1 MKNQKERTVKMNSF
15 ILKGNICYSISKTK
29 LKTLSGYV
37 VCIDGKCAGVFE
49 EFPDKYKD
57 LELRDL
63 KDKLII
69 PGMVDLH
76 IHAPQYAFRG
86 MGMDYELIEW
96 LNTQTFPE
104 EAKYKDADY
113 AKKAYTIFADNMKN
127 SATTR
132 ACIFATRHR
141 QATEILM
148 DLMEETGLVTY
159 VGKINMDRSAPDEL
173 VEESADM
180 SAFNT
185 FGWINDIADKYKR
198 TKPIL
203 TPRFIPSCT
212 DDLMD
217 QLREIQRAYSL
228 PVQSHLSENKGEIE
242 WVRQLRPDSSF
253 YGDSYDKHDLFGD
266 ENLDSEKVNT
276 VMAHCVWSNDDEVK
290 LMRENGVFIAH
301 CPASNINL
309 TSGIAPVRK
318 YLDLD
323 MKIGLGSDVAGGQTE
338 SIFRAITDAIGV
350 SKMYLR
356 YVDEDAK
363 AVTFEEAFYMATKGG
378 GEFFG
383 KVGSFEEGYEFDA
396 LVLDD
401 SILAHPLELNLRQRI
416 ERSIYL
422 SLDMCGGI
430 KEKYVC
436 GNRIIQ

>member
-1 MKNQKERTVKMNSF
+1 MNSF
-15 ILKGNICYSISKTK
+15 VLKGNICYSVSKTE
-29 LKTLSGYV
+29 LKSLSGYV
-37 VCIDGKCAGVFE
+37 VCNNGKCTGVFE
-49 EFPDKYKD
+49 EIPDEYKD
-57 LELRDL
+57 FELRDF
-63 KDKLII
+63 KDNLII

-148 DLMEETGLVTY
+148 DLMEETGIVTY

-185 FGWINDIADKYKR
+185 FGWINDIAGKYKR

-217 QLREIQRAYSL
+217 QLREIQRTYNL

-242 WVRQLRPDSSF
+242 WVRELRPDSSF

-276 VMAHCVWSNDDEVK
+276 VMAHCVWSSDEEVK

-301 CPASNINL
+301 CPVSNINL

-356 YVDEDAK
+356 YVDEYAS

-396 LVLDD
+396 LILDD
-401 SILAHPLELNLRQRI
+401 SILAHPLNLSLRQRL

-422 SLDMCGGI
+422 SLDLCGGI
-430 KEKYVC
+430 KEKYIQ
-436 GNRIIQ
+436 GNKII

>member
-1 MKNQKERTVKMNSF
+1 MNSF

-29 LKTLSGYV
+29 LKTVLGYV
-37 VCIDGKCAGVFE
+37 VCKDGKCAGVFE
-49 EFPDKYKD
+49 KFPDKYKD
-57 LELRDL
+57 LKLRDL
-63 KDKLII
+63 KYTLII

-96 LNTQTFPE
+96 LNKQTFPE
-104 EAKYKDADY
+104 EAKYKDENY
-113 AKKAYTIFADNMKN
+113 AKKAYKIFADNMKN

-141 QATEILM
+141 RATEILM

-173 VEESADM
+173 VEESADI

-185 FGWINDIADKYKR
+185 FGLINDIAGKYKR

-217 QLREIQRAYSL
+217 QLREIQRVYSL

-242 WVRQLRPDSSF
+242 WVKELRPDSAF

-266 ENLDSEKVNT
+266 ENLDFEKVNT
-276 VMAHCVWSNDDEVK
+276 VMAHCVWSTDEEVN
-290 LMRENGVFIAH
+290 LMRKNGVFIAH

-338 SIFRAITDAIGV
+338 SIFRAIADAIGV

-356 YVDEDAK
+356 YVDENAK
-363 AVTFEEAFYMATKGG
+363 SVTFEEAFYMATKGG

-396 LVLDD
+396 LILDD
-401 SILAHPLELNLRQRI
+401 SILSCPLKLNLRQRI

-422 SLDMCGGI
+422 SLDICGGV
-430 KEKYVC
+430 KEKYVK
-436 GNRIIQ
+436 GNKIIQE

>member
-1 MKNQKERTVKMNSF
+1 MNSF
-15 ILKGNICYSISKTK
+15 ILKGNICYSISKTE

-37 VCIDGKCAGVFE
+37 VCMDGKCAGVFE
-49 EFPDKYKD
+49 KFPEKYKD
-57 LELRDL
+57 LEFRDL

-141 QATEILM
+141 EATEILM

-185 FGWINDIADKYKR
+185 FGWINDIAGKYKR

-217 QLREIQRAYSL
+217 QLREIQRAYNL

-242 WVRQLRPDSSF
+242 WVKELRPDSSF

-266 ENLDSEKVNT
+266 ENLDSEKVST
-276 VMAHCVWSNDDEVK
+276 VMAHCVWSSDEEVK

-301 CPASNINL
+301 CPASNVNL

-318 YLDLD
+318 YLDIN

-356 YVDEDAK
+356 YVDENAK

-401 SILAHPLELNLRQRI
+401 SILAHPLELNLRQRL

-422 SLDMCGGI
+422 SLDLCGGV
-430 KEKYVC
+430 KEKYIR
-436 GNRIIQ
+436 GNKII

>member
-1 MKNQKERTVKMNSF
+1 MNSF
-15 ILKGNICYSISKTK
+15 ILKGNICYSISKTE

-37 VCIDGKCAGVFE
+37 VCMDGKCAGVFE
-49 EFPDKYKD
+49 KFPEKYKD
-57 LELRDL
+57 LEFRDL

-104 EAKYKDADY
+104 EGKYKDKDY

-148 DLMEETGLVTY
+148 DLMEVTGLVTY

-185 FGWINDIADKYKR
+185 FGWINDIAGKYKR

-217 QLREIQRAYSL
+217 QLREIQRTYNL

-242 WVRQLRPDSSF
+242 WVRELRPDSAF

-276 VMAHCVWSNDDEVK
+276 VMAHCVWSSDEEVK

-383 KVGSFEEGYEFDA
+383 KIGSFEEGYEFDA
-396 LVLDD
+396 LILDD
-401 SILAHPLELNLRQRI
+401 SILAHPLELDLRQRL

-422 SLDMCGGI
+422 SLDLCGGI
-430 KEKYVC
+430 KEKY
-436 GNRIIQ
+436 I

>member
-1 MKNQKERTVKMNSF
+1 MNQFV
-15 ILKGNICYSISKTK
+15 LKGNICYSVSKTEI
-29 LKTLSGYV
+29 KTVSGYV
-37 VCIDGKCAGVFE
+37 VCCDGKSAGVFE
-49 EFPDKYKD
+49 TLPDQYKD
-57 LELRDL
+57 FARRDL
-63 KDKLII
+63 KDNLII

-86 MGMDYELIEW
+86 MGMDYELLEW
-96 LNTQTFPE
+96 LNIQTFPE
-104 EAKYKDADY
+104 EAKYKDPDY
-113 AKKAYTIFADNMKN
+113 ARKAYAIFAENMKK

-141 QATEILM
+141 EATEILM
-148 DLMEETGLVTY
+148 DLMEESGLVSF
-159 VGKINMDRSAPDEL
+159 VGKINMDRSAPEEL

-180 SAFNT
+180 SAYHT
-185 FGWINDIADKYKR
+185 FGWINDIAEKYKR

-217 QLREIQRAYSL
+217 QLREIQRAYGL

-242 WVRQLRPDSSF
+242 WVRALRPDSSF

-266 ENLDSEKVNT
+266 ENLDFEKVNT
-276 VMAHCVWSNDDEVK
+276 VMAHCVWSSEEEVK
-290 LMRENGVFIAH
+290 RMLENEVFIAH

-309 TSGIAPVRK
+309 TSGIAPIRT

-338 SIFRAITDAIGV
+338 SIFRAITDAIGA

-356 YVDEDAK
+356 YVDESAR

-383 KVGSFEEGYEFDA
+383 NVGSFEEGYEFDA

-401 SILAHPLELNLRQRI
+401 SILTHPLALNLRQRL
-416 ERSIYL
+416 ERSVYL
-422 SLDMCGGI
+422 SLDLCGGI
-430 KEKYVC
+430 REKYVR
-436 GNRIIQ
+436 GNKVI

>member
-1 MKNQKERTVKMNSF
+1 MNSF
-15 ILKGNICYSISKTK
+15 ILKGNICYSISKTE

-37 VCIDGKCAGVFE
+37 VCMDGKCAGVFE
-49 EFPDKYKD
+49 KFPEKYKD
-57 LELRDL
+57 LEFRDL

-185 FGWINDIADKYKR
+185 FGWINDIAGKYKR

-217 QLREIQRAYSL
+217 QLREIQRSDNL

-242 WVRQLRPDSSF
+242 WVRELRPDSSF

-276 VMAHCVWSNDDEVK
+276 VMAHCVWSSDEEVK

-309 TSGIAPVRK
+309 TSGIAPIRK

-356 YVDEDAK
+356 YVDEYAS

-396 LVLDD
+396 LILDD
-401 SILAHPLELNLRQRI
+401 SILAHPLNL
-416 ERSIYL
+416 S
-422 SLDMCGGI
+422 
-430 KEKYVC
+430 
-436 GNRIIQ
+436 

>member
-1 MKNQKERTVKMNSF
+1 MNSF

-141 QATEILM
+141 NATEILM

>member
-1 MKNQKERTVKMNSF
+1 MNSF
-15 ILKGNICYSISKTK
+15 ILMGNICYSISKTE

-37 VCIDGKCAGVFE
+37 VCMDGKCAGVFE
-49 EFPDKYKD
+49 KFPEKYKD
-57 LELRDL
+57 LEFRDL

-104 EAKYKDADY
+104 EAKYKDKDY

-185 FGWINDIADKYKR
+185 FGWINDIAGKYKC

-217 QLREIQRAYSL
+217 QLREIQRAYNL

-242 WVRQLRPDSSF
+242 WVRELR
-253 YGDSYDKHDLFGD
+253 
-266 ENLDSEKVNT
+266 
-276 VMAHCVWSNDDEVK
+276 
-290 LMRENGVFIAH
+290 
-301 CPASNINL
+301 
-309 TSGIAPVRK
+309 
-318 YLDLD
+318 
-323 MKIGLGSDVAGGQTE
+323 
-338 SIFRAITDAIGV
+338 
-350 SKMYLR
+350 
-356 YVDEDAK
+356 
-363 AVTFEEAFYMATKGG
+363 
-378 GEFFG
+378 
-383 KVGSFEEGYEFDA
+383 
-396 LVLDD
+396 
-401 SILAHPLELNLRQRI
+401 
-416 ERSIYL
+416 
-422 SLDMCGGI
+422 
-430 KEKYVC
+430 
-436 GNRIIQ
+436 

>member
-1 MKNQKERTVKMNSF
+1 MNSF
-15 ILKGNICYSISKTK
+15 ILKGNICYSISKTE

-37 VCIDGKCAGVFE
+37 VCMDGKCAGVFE
-49 EFPDKYKD
+49 KFPEKYKD
-57 LELRDL
+57 LEFRDL

-185 FGWINDIADKYKR
+185 FGWINDIAGKYKC

-217 QLREIQRAYSL
+217 QLREIQRTYNL

-242 WVRQLRPDSSF
+242 WVRELRPDSSF

-276 VMAHCVWSNDDEVK
+276 VMAHCVWSSDEEVK

-338 SIFRAITDAIGV
+338 SIFRAITDAIGA

-356 YVDEDAK
+356 YVDENAK

-383 KVGSFEEGYEFDA
+383 KVGSFEEDYEFDA

-401 SILAHPLELNLRQRI
+401 SILAHPLELNLRQRL

-422 SLDMCGGI
+422 SFDLCGGI
-430 KEKYVC
+430 KEKYIQ
-436 GNRIIQ
+436 GNKII

>member
-1 MKNQKERTVKMNSF
+1 MNRF
-15 ILKGNICYSISKTK
+15 VLKGNICYSVSKAEI
-29 LKTLSGYV
+29 KTVSGYV
-37 VCIDGKCAGVFE
+37 VCCDGESAGVFE
-49 EFPDKYKD
+49 TLPDQYKD
-57 LELRDL
+57 FELRDL
-63 KDKLII
+63 KDNLII

-86 MGMDYELIEW
+86 MGMDYELLEW

-104 EAKYKDADY
+104 EAKYKDPDY
-113 AKKAYTIFADNMKN
+113 PRKAYTIFSENMKK

-141 QATEILM
+141 EATEILM
-148 DLMEETGLVTY
+148 DLMEESGLVSF
-159 VGKINMDRSAPDEL
+159 VGKINMDRSAPEEL

-180 SAFNT
+180 SAYHT
-185 FGWINDIADKYKR
+185 FGWINDIAGRYKR

-242 WVRQLRPDSSF
+242 WVRELRPDSSF

-266 ENLDSEKVNT
+266 ENLDFEKVNT
-276 VMAHCVWSNDDEVK
+276 VMAHCVWSSDEEVS

-309 TSGIAPVRK
+309 ASGIAPVRK

-323 MKIGLGSDVAGGQTE
+323 MKIGLGSDVAGGQSE
-338 SIFRAITDAIGV
+338 SIFRAITDAIGA

-356 YVDEDAK
+356 YVDESAR

-383 KVGSFEEGYEFDA
+383 NVGSFEEGYEFDA

-401 SILAHPLELNLRQRI
+401 SILAHPLALNLRQRL
-416 ERSIYL
+416 ERSVYL
-422 SLDMCGGI
+422 SLDLCGGI
-430 KEKYVC
+430 KEKYVR
-436 GNRIIQ
+436 GNKVI

>member
-1 MKNQKERTVKMNSF
+1 MKNF
-15 ILKGNICYSISKTK
+15 ILKGNICYSTSKTE
-29 LKTLSGYV
+29 LNLVSGYV
-37 VCIDGKCAGVFE
+37 VCADGKCAGVFE
-49 EFPDKYKD
+49 DFPDRYKD
-57 LELRDL
+57 FELRDL
-63 KDKLII
+63 GDKLII

-104 EAKYKDADY
+104 EAKYEDIDY
-113 AKKAYTIFADNMKN
+113 AKKAYTIFADSLKR

-141 QATEILM
+141 QSTEILM

-185 FGWINDIADKYKR
+185 FGWINDITDRYER

-217 QLREIQRAYSL
+217 QLREIQRAYCL

-242 WVRQLRPDSSF
+242 WVRELRPDSLF
-253 YGDSYDKHDLFGD
+253 YGESYDKHDLFGD
-266 ENLDSEKVNT
+266 KNLDSENVST
-276 VMAHCVWSNDDEVK
+276 VMAHCVWSTDEEVELIRK
-290 LMRENGVFIAH
+290 NGVFIAH

-318 YLDLD
+318 YLDRD

-338 SIFRAITDAIGV
+338 SIFRAIIDAIGA

-356 YVDEDAK
+356 YVDESAK

-383 KVGSFEEGYEFDA
+383 NVGSFEDGYEFDA

-401 SILAHPLELNLRQRI
+401 SLLPYPQELSIRQRV

-430 KEKYVC
+430 KEKYVK
-436 GNRIIQ
+436 GNKII

>member
-1 MKNQKERTVKMNSF
+1 MNSF
-15 ILKGNICYSISKTK
+15 ILKGNICYSISKTE

-37 VCIDGKCAGVFE
+37 VCMDGKCAGVFE
-49 EFPDKYKD
+49 KFPEKYKD
-57 LELRDL
+57 LEFRDL

-185 FGWINDIADKYKR
+185 FGWINDIAGKYKR

-217 QLREIQRAYSL
+217 QLREIQRTYNL

-242 WVRQLRPDSSF
+242 WVRELRPDSAF

-276 VMAHCVWSNDDEVK
+276 VMAHCVWSSDEEVK

-356 YVDEDAK
+356 YVDEYAS

-401 SILAHPLELNLRQRI
+401 SSLAHPLELNLRQRL

-422 SLDMCGGI
+422 SLDLCGGI
-430 KEKYVC
+430 KEKYIQ
-436 GNRIIQ
+436 GNKII

>member
-1 MKNQKERTVKMNSF
+1 
-15 ILKGNICYSISKTK
+15 
-29 LKTLSGYV
+29 
-37 VCIDGKCAGVFE
+37 
-49 EFPDKYKD
+49 
-57 LELRDL
+57 
-63 KDKLII
+63 
-69 PGMVDLH
+69 
-76 IHAPQYAFRG
+76 
-86 MGMDYELIEW
+86 
-96 LNTQTFPE
+96 
-104 EAKYKDADY
+104 
-113 AKKAYTIFADNMKN
+113 MKN

-141 QATEILM
+141 QSTEILM
-148 DLMEETGLVTY
+148 DLMEQTGLVTY
-159 VGKINMDRSAPDEL
+159 VGKINMDRFAPDEL

-185 FGWINDIADKYKR
+185 FGWINDIAGKYSR

-217 QLREIQRAYSL
+217 QLREIQRAYNL
-228 PVQSHLSENKGEIE
+228 PVQSHLSENKDEIE
-242 WVRQLRPDSSF
+242 WVRELRPDSSF

-276 VMAHCVWSNDDEVK
+276 VMAHCVWSSDEEVN

-356 YVDEDAK
+356 YVDQNSK
-363 AVTFEEAFYMATKGG
+363 PVTFCEAFYMATKGG

-383 KVGSFEEGYEFDA
+383 KVGSFEEGYDFDA

-401 SILAHPLELNLRQRI
+401 SILAHPSDLNLRQRL

-422 SLDMCGGI
+422 SLDICGGI
-430 KEKYVC
+430 KDKYIK
-436 GNRIIQ
+436 GNKI

>member
-1 MKNQKERTVKMNSF
+1 MNSF
-15 ILKGNICYSISKTK
+15 ILKGNICYSISKTE

-37 VCIDGKCAGVFE
+37 VCSDGKCLGVFE
-49 EFPDKYKD
+49 EIPDEYKD
-57 LELRDL
+57 FELRDF
-63 KDKLII
+63 KDNLII

-96 LNTQTFPE
+96 LNIQTFPE
-104 EAKYKDADY
+104 EVKYKDSDY
-113 AKKAYTIFADNMKN
+113 AKKAYTIFAENMKR

-132 ACIFATRHR
+132 ACIFDTRHR
-141 QATEILM
+141 KSTEILM
-148 DLMEETGLVTY
+148 DLMEGTGLVTY

-185 FGWINDIADKYKR
+185 FGWINDVAGKYKR

-242 WVRQLRPDSSF
+242 WVKELRPDSAF

-276 VMAHCVWSNDDEVK
+276 VMAHCVWSSDEEVNLMKEND
-290 LMRENGVFIAH
+290 VFIAH

-338 SIFRAITDAIGV
+338 SIFRAITDSIGV

-356 YVDEDAK
+356 YVDENAK

-396 LVLDD
+396 LVLDA
-401 SILAHPLELNLRQRI
+401 SILSSPLELNLRQRL

-422 SLDMCGGI
+422 SLDICGGI
-430 KEKYVC
+430 KEKYIQ
-436 GNRIIQ
+436 GNKII

>member
-1 MKNQKERTVKMNSF
+1 MNSF
-15 ILKGNICYSISKTK
+15 ILNGNICYSISKTE

-37 VCIDGKCAGVFE
+37 VCMDGKCAGVFE
-49 EFPDKYKD
+49 KFPEKYKD
-57 LELRDL
+57 LEFRDL

-104 EAKYKDADY
+104 EAKYKDKDY
-113 AKKAYTIFADNMKN
+113 AKKAYKIFADNMKN
-127 SATTR
+127 SATAR

-141 QATEILM
+141 EATEILM

-159 VGKINMDRSAPDEL
+159 IGKINMDRSAPDEL

-185 FGWINDIADKYKR
+185 FGWINDIAGKYKR
-198 TKPIL
+198 TKAIL

-217 QLREIQRAYSL
+217 QLREIQRAYNL

-242 WVRQLRPDSSF
+242 WVRELRPDSAF

-276 VMAHCVWSNDDEVK
+276 VMAHCVWSSDEEVK

-401 SILAHPLELNLRQRI
+401 SILAHPLELDLRQRL

-422 SLDMCGGI
+422 SCDLCGGI
-430 KEKYVC
+430 KEKYIQ
-436 GNRIIQ
+436 GNKII

>member
-1 MKNQKERTVKMNSF
+1 MNSF

-29 LKTLSGYV
+29 IETLYGHL
-37 VCIDGKCAGVFE
+37 VCKDGKCSGIFKE
-49 EFPDKYKD
+49 LPSEYKD
-57 LELRDL
+57 FELIDCG
-63 KDKLII
+63 DYLII

-86 MGMDYELIEW
+86 MGMDYELLEW

-104 EAKYKDADY
+104 EAKYKDTDY
-113 AKKAYTIFADNMKN
+113 AKKAYTIFAENIKN

-141 QATEILM
+141 KSTQILM
-148 DLMEETGLVTY
+148 DLMEGTGLVTY

-180 SAFNT
+180 SAFDT
-185 FGWINDIADKYKR
+185 FGWINDIAGKYER

-242 WVRQLRPDSSF
+242 WVKELRPDSAF

-276 VMAHCVWSNDDEVK
+276 VMAHCVWSGEEEVN
-290 LMRENGVFIAH
+290 LMKENGVFIAH
-301 CPASNINL
+301 CPASNVNL

-323 MKIGLGSDVAGGQTE
+323 MKMGLGSDVAGGQTE
-338 SIFRAITDAIGV
+338 SIFCAITDCIGV
-350 SKMYLR
+350 SKMYMR
-356 YVDEDAK
+356 YVDENAK
-363 AVTFEEAFYMATKGG
+363 PVTFEEAFCMATKGG

-401 SILAHPLELNLRQRI
+401 SVLKSPLELNLRQRL

-422 SLDMCGGI
+422 GLDMCGGI
-430 KEKYVC
+430 KEKYVN
-436 GNRIIQ
+436 GNKII

>member
-1 MKNQKERTVKMNSF
+1 MDSF
-15 ILKGNICYSISKTK
+15 ILKGCICCSISKTE
-29 LKTLSGYV
+29 LKTTSGYV
-37 VCIDGKCAGVFE
+37 VCKNGKCEGVFGE
-49 EFPDKYKD
+49 LPEGYKD
-57 LELRDL
+57 LELRDM
-63 KDKLII
+63 KDMLII

-86 MGMDYELIEW
+86 IGMDYELIEW

-104 EAKYKDADY
+104 EARYKDADY
-113 AKKAYTIFADNMKN
+113 AKKAYTIFADSMKR

-141 QATEILM
+141 HATEILM
-148 DLMEETGLVTY
+148 DLMEETGLVSY
-159 VGKINMDRSAPDEL
+159 VGKINMDRYAPDEL

-180 SAFNT
+180 SAFDT
-185 FGWINDIADKYKR
+185 FGWINGIADKYKR
-198 TKPIL
+198 TRPIL

-217 QLREIQRAYSL
+217 QLREIQRAYKL
-228 PVQSHLSENKGEIE
+228 PVQSHLSENKSEIE
-242 WVRQLRPDSSF
+242 WVSALRPDTSF
-253 YGDSYDKHDLFGD
+253 YGEGYDKHDLFGR
-266 ENLDSEKVNT
+266 ENLDFETVNT
-276 VMAHCVWSNDDEVK
+276 VMAHCVWSTDEEIR

-309 TSGIAPVRK
+309 TSGIAPARK

-338 SIFRAITDAIGV
+338 SIFRAITDAVGA

-356 YVDEDAK
+356 YVDESAR
-363 AVTFEEAFYMATKGG
+363 ALTFEEAFYMATKGG

-383 KVGSFEEGYEFDA
+383 KVGGFEKGYEFDA

-401 SILAHPLELNLRQRI
+401 SILAHPSELSLRQRL

-422 SLDMCGGI
+422 SLDLCGGI
-430 KEKYVC
+430 KEKYVQ
-436 GNRIIQ
+436 GKKIF